1 MIMTMVML
9 IESDVRVF
17 VWVWI
22 DSQHVHEPL
31 CSLSLSRLLLA
42 SEEQQYKSIEI
53 MTNTSLALN
62 H

>member
-1 MIMTMVML
+1 MML

-17 VWVWI
+17 VWLWI

-31 CSLSLSRLLLA
+31 VLSLSFVFVCA
-42 SEEQQYKSIEI
+42 FGECEEQQYKSIEA